1 MKTRNIIQVIVV
13 VILLIAAVYSLTPD
27 KQQRH
32 QQLTLDNG
40 RIVYQGGLFKHKF
53 NGSGTVKFK
62 NHDRYVG
69 HFVNGEFSGN
79 GKFISHDHW
88 EFDGK
93 FNKNLPDGH
102 GILKV
107 NKQSYQATFKK
118 GELINAH

>member
-1 MKTRNIIQVIVV
+1 MKTRNITQVIVV
-13 VILLIAAVYSLTPD
+13 VILLIAAVYSLIPD
-27 KQQRH
+27 KQKRH
-32 QQLTLDNG
+32 KQLTLDNG
-40 RIVYQGGLFKHKF
+40 GIVYQGSLFKYKF
-53 NGSGTVKFK
+53 NGSGTVKFQ

-69 HFVNGEFSGN
+69 HFSNGQFSGN

-102 GILKV
+102 GILKM
-107 NKQSYQATFKK
+107 NEQSYQATFKK